1 MDDARARSLAALE
14 NAAHFTPDLAH
25 DAPAQSTIFGCRLHA
40 IDVAT
45 LFGLIDRSIRSGE
58 RRIVASQNVHGVHTH
73 LVDPAF
79 RLLHDSPETMVH
91 IDGTPLVWLAKLK
104 GDPVGYQHRTG
115 CIDWVPELFSLASK
129 RAWRVFHLGTTEE
142 TLAAG
147 LAQIRTTH
155 PDLLIEGRNGYF
167 DIDPASLENRE
178 VVEKIN
184 AADPDI
190 LLVGLGMGRQ
200 EQWILQNKERLNV
213 PVIITTGAM
222 IKLLAGELNMAP
234 RWLGPLGLEWVFRL
248 FDNFGQTSRRYLL
261 EPFQIIKHAA
271 IRAIRTKRRRVV
283 ADRDDRLRQMPFAM
297 PHTAD
302 RRPAA

>member
-1 MDDARARSLAALE
+1 MDDAKARSVEALE
-14 NAAHFTPDLAH
+14 DAAQATPPLSFAR
-25 DAPAQSTIFGCRLHA
+25 PAENHVFGCRLHA

-45 LFGLIDRSIRSGE
+45 LFGLIDGSIRSGE
-58 RRIVASQNVHGVHTH
+58 RRVIASQNIHGVHTH

-91 IDGTPLVWLAKLK
+91 IDGTPLVWLSKLK
-104 GDPVGYQHRTG
+104 GDQVSYQHRTG
-115 CIDWVPELFSLASK
+115 CIDWVPELFSLASQ
-129 RAWRVFHLGTTEE
+129 RAWRVFHLGTTPE
-142 TLAAG
+142 TLANG
-147 LAQIRTTH
+147 LEQIRATH
-155 PDLLIEGRNGYF
+155 PDLLIEGRNGFF
-167 DIDPASLENRE
+167 DIDPASQENRE

-213 PVIITTGAM
+213 PVIITTGAL

-248 FDNFGQTSRRYLL
+248 FDNFGETSRRYLL
-261 EPFQIIKHAA
+261 EPFQIIVNST
-271 IRAIRTKRRRVV
+271 RRTIRTKRSGL
-283 ADRDDRLRQMPFAM
+283 ASTHELKLQQMPFSL
-297 PHTAD
+297 PRPSE